1 MKGESVCKEKKTLE
15 AKDVNLDKLRQKR
28 CRLKNECV
36 VKWIGNRRSLS
47 FYSPGVFTNAPGFK
61 QTRRDSVLE
70 WARDAVTT
78 ALRRRDRTR

>member
-1 MKGESVCKEKKTLE
+1 MCGVSLKAESVCKEKTLK

-36 VKWIGNRRSLS
+36 VKRIGNRQSLS

-61 QTRRDSVLE
+61 QTGRDF
-70 WARDAVTT
+70 AV
-78 ALRRRDRTR
+78 